1 MVKPMPE
8 DVKKSITLK
17 VAGAVQQ
24 DVGRGIVRID
34 RKFQEMLGITQGNV
48 VEVIGEKSTAAI
60 VVDAFPNDKG
70 LDIIRMD
77 GLIRKNAKTG
87 MGELIKVIKADVK
100 EAKRI
105 VLAPTQ
111 SGVHFSIPGSRVRQ
125 NIIGRPLFKG
135 DVISIVRKSK
145 DTPFKESIFEDF
157 FEGLFENATFAL
169 GEIRFVVVSTQ
180 PNGIVQV
187 SNSTEIEVIP
197 EAKELKDLTLPSITY
212 DDIGGLGDEIDKV
225 REMIELPLKHPEL
238 FDRLGIKAPKG
249 VLLRG
254 PPGTGKTLIAKAVAS
269 ETNTHFININGPE
282 IMSKYYGQSEE
293 NLRKVFDEAE
303 KNAPAI
309 IFIDEIDAIAPKRGE
324 VTGEVERR
332 VVAQLLALM
341 DGLKGRGKVIVI
353 AATNRPDALDDALRR
368 PGRFDRELEIGV
380 PNAEGRKEILQIHTR
395 GMPLSKDIDLNEISK
410 ITYGFVGAD
419 LEALCRE
426 AAMNTLRGILPK
438 LNLDEKIPA
447 DILEEIEVT
456 REDFEVAM
464 KTIEPSAM
472 REVLIRTPNVSWKDI
487 GGLEEVK
494 KQLVEAVEW
503 PLKSPEKFDRLGIRM
518 PKGIFLYGPPGC
530 GKTMLAKAVAKESN
544 ANFIS
549 IKGPEL
555 LSKWVGES
563 EKAVRKIFKKARQV
577 SPSIVF
583 FDEIDAITSRRGAEI
598 GTKVEERIVDQLLT
612 ELDGLEE
619 LGNVIVIGATNRPD
633 IVDSAMLRPGRFD
646 LMINVGAP
654 DDAARLSILKAH
666 TKKMPLDKNV
676 DLRKIS
682 METDYF
688 SGADLEGLCREA
700 GMIALRENEDAD
712 IIKRSHFVK
721 AMQKIKPSLNKDLL
735 RLYDRGFG
743 IEEAPVIYH

>member
-1 MVKPMPE
+1 
-8 DVKKSITLK
+8 
-17 VAGAVQQ
+17 
-24 DVGRGIVRID
+24 
-34 RKFQEMLGITQGNV
+34 MLGISQGNV
-48 VEVIGEKSTAAI
+48 IEIEGEKSTAAI

-87 MGELIKVIKADVK
+87 MGELIKVRKADVR

-111 SGVHFSIPGSRVRQ
+111 TGVHFSIPGSRVRQ
-125 NIIGRPLFKG
+125 NIIGRPLNKG

-145 DTPFKESIFEDF
+145 DTQYKDTIFEDF

-169 GEIRFVVVSTQ
+169 GEIRFIVVSTQ
-180 PNGIVQV
+180 PGGVVQV
-187 SNSTEIEVIP
+187 SNGTDIEVIP
-197 EAKELKDLTLPSITY
+197 EAKELKDVTLPSITY
-212 DDIGGLGDEIDKV
+212 EDIGGLSEEIDKV

-238 FDRLGIKAPKG
+238 FDRLGIKPPKG

-341 DGLKGRGKVIVI
+341 DGLKSRGKVIVI

-380 PNAEGRKEILQIHTR
+380 PNVEGRKEILQIHTR
-395 GMPLSKDIDLNEISK
+395 GMPLSKSVELDDISK

-426 AAMNTLRGILPK
+426 AAMNTLRGILPQ
-438 LNLDEKIPA
+438 LNLDERIPT
-447 DILEEIEVT
+447 DILEKIEVT
-456 REDFEVAM
+456 KEDFDVSMRA
-464 KTIEPSAM
+464 IEPSAM
-472 REVLIRTPNVSWKDI
+472 REVLIRTPNISWKDI
-487 GGLEEVK
+487 GGLQDVK
-494 KQLVEAVEW
+494 RQLIEAVEW
-503 PLKSPEKFDRLGIRM
+503 PLKSPEKFKDMGIRM

-530 GKTMLAKAVAKESN
+530 GKTMLAKAVAKESK

-549 IKGPEL
+549 VKGPEL

-563 EKAVRKIFKKARQV
+563 EKAIRKIFKKARQV
-577 SPSIVF
+577 SPSIIF
-583 FDEIDAITSRRGAEI
+583 FDEIDAITSRRGGEV
-598 GTKVEERIVDQLLT
+598 GSKVDERIVDQLLT
-612 ELDGLEE
+612 EMDGLEE

-633 IVDSAMLRPGRFD
+633 IVDNAMLRPGRFD
-646 LMINVGAP
+646 LMINVGSP
-654 DDAARLSILKAH
+654 DEAARLSILKAH
-666 TKKMPLDKNV
+666 TKDMPLEKSVN
-676 DLRKIS
+676 LNRLAQ
-682 METDYF
+682 ETDFY

-700 GMIALRENEDAD
+700 GMIALRENEDAK
-712 IIKRSHFVK
+712 IVKQSHFIK
-721 AMQKIKPSLNKDLL
+721 ALKKVKPSLSRDLL
-735 RLYDRGFG
+735 RMYDRGFG
-743 IEEAPVIYH
+743 IEEAPIIYH

>member
-1 MVKPMPE
+1 MVKLMPE

-34 RKFQEMLGITQGNV
+34 KKFQNMMGITQGNV
-48 VEVIGEKSTAAI
+48 VEIIGEKSTAAI

-87 MGELIKVIKADVK
+87 MGELIKVTKAEVK

-125 NIIGRPLFKG
+125 NIIGRPLNKG
-135 DVISIVRKSK
+135 DVISIIRKSK

-169 GEIRFVVVSTQ
+169 GEIRFVVVSTH
-180 PNGIVQV
+180 PHGIVQV
-187 SNSTEIEVIP
+187 SNTTEIEVIP
-197 EAKELKDLTLPSITY
+197 EAKEMKEITLPSITY
-212 DDIGGLGDEIDKV
+212 DDIGGLSEEIDKV

-368 PGRFDRELEIGV
+368 PGRFDREIEIGV

-395 GMPLSKDIDLNEISK
+395 GMPLSKNIDLKEISK
-410 ITYGFVGAD
+410 TTYGFVGAD

-426 AAMNTLRGILPK
+426 AAMNTLRSILPK
-438 LNLDEKIPA
+438 LNLDERISS
-447 DILEEIEVT
+447 DMLEKIEVT
-456 REDFEVAM
+456 KNDFDIAM
-464 KTIEPSAM
+464 KGIEPSAM
-472 REVLIRTPNVSWKDI
+472 REILIRTPNVSWNDI
-487 GGLEEVK
+487 GGLEDVK
-494 KQLVEAVEW
+494 KQLIEAVEW
-503 PLKSPEKFDRLGIRM
+503 PLKTPEKFKRLGIRM

-583 FDEIDAITSRRGAEI
+583 FDEIDAITARRGTEV

-633 IVDSAMLRPGRFD
+633 IVDTAMLRPGRFD
-646 LMINVGAP
+646 LMI
-654 DDAARLSILKAH
+654 R
-666 TKKMPLDKNV
+666 
-676 DLRKIS
+676 
-682 METDYF
+682 
-688 SGADLEGLCREA
+688 
-700 GMIALRENEDAD
+700 
-712 IIKRSHFVK
+712 
-721 AMQKIKPSLNKDLL
+721 
-735 RLYDRGFG
+735 
-743 IEEAPVIYH
+743 

>member
-1 MVKPMPE
+1 MPE
-8 DVKKSITLK
+8 DIKKSITLK

-34 RKFQEMLGITQGNV
+34 KKFQQLLGITQGNV
-48 VEVIGEKSTAAI
+48 VEIVGEKSTAAI

-87 MGELIKVIKADVK
+87 MGELIKVAKAEVK

-111 SGVHFSIPGSRVRQ
+111 SGVHFSIPGNRVRQ

-157 FEGLFENATFAL
+157 FEGLFENSTFAL
-169 GEIRFVVVSTQ
+169 GEIRFIVVSTQ
-180 PNGIVQV
+180 PQGIVQV
-187 SNSTEIEVIP
+187 SNATEIEVIP
-197 EAKELKDLTLPSITY
+197 EAKELKELTLPSITY
-212 DDIGGLGDEIDKV
+212 DDIGGLNEEIDKV

-395 GMPLSKDIDLNEISK
+395 GMPLSKNIVLDEISK

-438 LNLDEKIPA
+438 LNLEEKIPS
-447 DILEEIEVT
+447 DILEELEVT
-456 REDFEVAM
+456 KEDFEVAM
-464 KTIEPSAM
+464 RGIEPSAM
-472 REVLIRTPNVSWKDI
+472 REVLVRTPNVTWKDI
-487 GGLEEVK
+487 GGLEDVK

-503 PLKSPEKFDRLGIRM
+503 PLKSPEKFTRMGIRM

-583 FDEIDAITSRRGAEI
+583 FDEIDAVTSRRGAEV

-654 DDAARLSILKAH
+654 DDAARLSILKGH
-666 TKKMPLDKNV
+666 TKNMPLDKNV
-676 DLRKIS
+676 DLKKIS
-682 METDYF
+682 METDFY

-700 GMIALRENEDAD
+700 GMIALRENEDASVV
-712 IIKRSHFVK
+712 KRSHFVK
-721 AMQKIKPSLNKDLL
+721 AMQKIRPSLNKDLL

>member
-1 MVKPMPE
+1 MSKNE
-8 DVKKSITLK
+8 EKSIMLK

-34 RKFQEMLGITQGNV
+34 KQYQEELQVTQGNV
-48 VEVIGEKSTAAI
+48 VEIEGEKKTAAI
-60 VVDAFPNDKG
+60 VVEAFPNDKG

-87 MGELIKVIKADVK
+87 MGEVIRVSKADVK
-100 EAKRI
+100 GAKRI

-111 SGVHFSIPGSRVRQ
+111 AGVHFNISGSKVRQ
-125 NIIGRPLFKG
+125 NVIGRPLNRG
-135 DVISIVRKSK
+135 DIISIVRRPK
-145 DTPFKESIFEDF
+145 DNPFKDSIFEDF
-157 FEGLFENATFAL
+157 FEGLVENPTFAL
-169 GEIRFVVVSTQ
+169 GEIRFIVVSTS
-180 PNGIVQV
+180 PSGIVQV
-187 SNSTEIEVIP
+187 SNATEIEVIP
-197 EAKELKDLTLPSITY
+197 EAREVPDTALSSVTY
-212 DDIGGLGDEIDKV
+212 EDVGGLKEEINKV
-225 REMIELPLKHPEL
+225 RETIELPLKHPEL
-238 FDRLGIKAPKG
+238 FDRLGIKPPKG

-269 ETNTHFININGPE
+269 ESNTHFLPINGPE

-293 NLRKVFDEAE
+293 NLRKMFEEAE

-309 IFIDEIDAIAPKRGE
+309 IFIDEIDAIAPKRSE

-341 DGLKGRGKVIVI
+341 DGLKERGKVIVI
-353 AATNRPDALDDALRR
+353 AATNRPDALDGALRR

-380 PNAEGRKEILQIHTR
+380 PNALGRKEILEIHTR
-395 GMPLSKDIDLNEISK
+395 GMPLSDDVNLNEISK
-410 ITYGFVGAD
+410 TTYGFVGAD

-426 AAMNTLRGILPK
+426 AAMNTLRKMLPK
-438 LNLDEKIPA
+438 INLEEEKVPSE
-447 DILEEIEVT
+447 ILESIQVT
-456 REDFEVAM
+456 KEDFDVALRG
-464 KTIEPSAM
+464 IEPSAM
-472 REVLIRTPNVSWKDI
+472 REVLIMTPSISWEDI
-487 GGLEEVK
+487 GGLTNVK
-494 KQLVEAVEW
+494 RQLVEAVEW
-503 PLKSPEKFDRLGIRM
+503 PLKTPERFERLGIRI

-563 EKAVRKIFKKARQV
+563 EKAIRKIFKKARQV
-577 SPSIVF
+577 APTIIF
-583 FDEIDAITSRRGAEI
+583 FDEIDSITARRGTEV

-619 LGNVIVIGATNRPD
+619 LGNIIVIGATNRPD
-633 IVDSAMLRPGRFD
+633 IVDPALLRPGRFD

-654 DDAARLSILKAH
+654 DEDARLGILSAH
-666 TKKMPLDKNV
+666 TKDMPLENV
-676 DLRKIS
+676 NLKKIS
-682 METDYF
+682 QETGFY

-700 GMIALRENEDAD
+700 AMIALRENNDAT
-712 IIKRSHFVK
+712 IIKQIHFAK
-721 AMQKIKPSLNKDLL
+721 AMRIIRPSLNAELL
-735 RLYDRGFG
+735 RLYERDFKA
-743 IEEAPVIYH
+743 IDEMPLIYH

>member
-1 MVKPMPE
+1 MPE

-34 RKFQEMLGITQGNV
+34 KKFQNMMGITQGNV
-48 VEVIGEKSTAAI
+48 VEIIGEKSTAAI

-87 MGELIKVIKADVK
+87 MGELIKVTKAEVK

-125 NIIGRPLFKG
+125 NIIGRPLNKG

-169 GEIRFVVVSTQ
+169 GEIRFVVVSTH
-180 PNGIVQV
+180 PHGIVQV
-187 SNSTEIEVIP
+187 SNTTEIEVIP
-197 EAKELKDLTLPSITY
+197 EAKEMKEITLPSITY
-212 DDIGGLGDEIDKV
+212 DDIGGLSEEIDKV

-368 PGRFDRELEIGV
+368 PGRFDREIEIGV

-395 GMPLSKDIDLNEISK
+395 GMPLSKNIDLKEISK
-410 ITYGFVGAD
+410 TTYGFVGAD

-426 AAMNTLRGILPK
+426 AAMNTLRSILPK
-438 LNLDEKIPA
+438 LNLDERISS
-447 DILEEIEVT
+447 DMLEKIEVT
-456 REDFEVAM
+456 KNDFDIAM
-464 KTIEPSAM
+464 KGIEPSAM
-472 REVLIRTPNVSWKDI
+472 REILIRTPNVSWNDI
-487 GGLEEVK
+487 GGLEDVK
-494 KQLVEAVEW
+494 KQLIEAVEW
-503 PLKSPEKFDRLGIRM
+503 PLKTPEKFKRLGIRM

-583 FDEIDAITSRRGAEI
+583 FDEIDAITARRGTEV

-633 IVDSAMLRPGRFD
+633 IVDTAMLRPGRFD

-666 TKKMPLDKNV
+666 TKNMPLDKNV
-676 DLRKIS
+676 DLKKIAL
-682 METDYF
+682 ETDYY

-700 GMIALRENEDAD
+700 GMIALRENADAD
-712 IIKRSHFVK
+712 IVKRVHFSK
-721 AMQKIKPSLNKDLL
+721 AMQNIKPSLNKDLL

>member
-1 MVKPMPE
+1 MPE

>member
-1 MVKPMPE
+1 MPE
-8 DVKKSITLK
+8 DNVKRSITLK

-34 RKFQEMLGITQGNV
+34 KKFQDELGIAQGNV
-48 VEVIGEKSTAAI
+48 VEIQGEKSTAAI

-87 MGELIKVIKADVK
+87 MGELIKVSKADVK

-105 VLAPTQ
+105 ILAPTQ
-111 SGVHFSIPGSRVRQ
+111 TGVHFSIPGSRVRQ
-125 NIIGRPLFKG
+125 NILGRPLFKG

-145 DTPFKESIFEDF
+145 DTPYKESIFEDF

-169 GEIRFVVVSTQ
+169 GEIRFIVVSTQ
-180 PNGIVQV
+180 PQGIVQV
-187 SNSTEIEVIP
+187 SSVTEIEVIP
-197 EAKELKDLTLPSITY
+197 EAKELKDVTLPSVTY
-212 DDIGGLGDEIDKV
+212 DDIGGLSEEINKV

-341 DGLKGRGKVIVI
+341 DGLKSRGKVIVI

-380 PNAEGRKEILQIHTR
+380 PSADGRKEILQIHTR
-395 GMPLSKDIDLNEISK
+395 GMPLSKDIDLNTIAK

-426 AAMNTLRGILPK
+426 AAMNTLRKMLPN
-438 LNLDEKIPA
+438 LNLDERIPA
-447 DILEEIEVT
+447 DMLEKIQVT
-456 REDFEVAM
+456 KEDFDVAM

-472 REVLIRTPNVSWKDI
+472 REVLIRTPNVSWTDI
-487 GGLEEVK
+487 GGLEDVK
-494 KQLVEAVEW
+494 KQLIEAVEW
-503 PLKSPEKFDRLGIRM
+503 PLKTPEKFIKMGIRM

-549 IKGPEL
+549 VKGPEL

-577 SPSIVF
+577 SPSIIF

-633 IVDSAMLRPGRFD
+633 IVDTAMLRPGRFD

-654 DDAARLSILKAH
+654 DEAARLSILRSH
-666 TKKMPLDKNV
+666 TKKMPLDKGI
-676 DLRKIS
+676 DLKR
-682 METDYF
+682 MAQDTDFY

-700 GMIALRENEDAD
+700 GMIALREDENAE
-712 IIKRSHFVK
+712 IVKRVHFTK
-721 AMQKIKPSLNKDLL
+721 ALQKIKPSLNKDLL
-735 RLYDRGFG
+735 RLYERNFG
-743 IEEAPVIYH
+743 LEETPIIYH

>member
-1 MVKPMPE
+1 MPE

-324 VTGEVERR
+324 VTEEVERR
-332 VVAQLLALM
+332 VVAQL
-341 DGLKGRGKVIVI
+341 
-353 AATNRPDALDDALRR
+353 
-368 PGRFDRELEIGV
+368 
-380 PNAEGRKEILQIHTR
+380 
-395 GMPLSKDIDLNEISK
+395 
-410 ITYGFVGAD
+410 
-419 LEALCRE
+419 
-426 AAMNTLRGILPK
+426 
-438 LNLDEKIPA
+438 
-447 DILEEIEVT
+447 
-456 REDFEVAM
+456 
-464 KTIEPSAM
+464 
-472 REVLIRTPNVSWKDI
+472 
-487 GGLEEVK
+487 
-494 KQLVEAVEW
+494 
-503 PLKSPEKFDRLGIRM
+503 
-518 PKGIFLYGPPGC
+518 
-530 GKTMLAKAVAKESN
+530 
-544 ANFIS
+544 
-549 IKGPEL
+549 
-555 LSKWVGES
+555 
-563 EKAVRKIFKKARQV
+563 
-577 SPSIVF
+577 
-583 FDEIDAITSRRGAEI
+583 
-598 GTKVEERIVDQLLT
+598 
-612 ELDGLEE
+612 
-619 LGNVIVIGATNRPD
+619 
-633 IVDSAMLRPGRFD
+633 
-646 LMINVGAP
+646 
-654 DDAARLSILKAH
+654 
-666 TKKMPLDKNV
+666 
-676 DLRKIS
+676 
-682 METDYF
+682 
-688 SGADLEGLCREA
+688 
-700 GMIALRENEDAD
+700 
-712 IIKRSHFVK
+712 
-721 AMQKIKPSLNKDLL
+721 
-735 RLYDRGFG
+735 
-743 IEEAPVIYH
+743 

>member
-1 MVKPMPE
+1 MPE

-555 LSKWVGES
+555 LSMWVGES